1 VQQLRDGVENFFVT
15 FIEVL
20 RKRENGEA
28 DSLRVEPHVT
38 SGDFLNG
45 FLYGTRDALHQKNRE
60 SITIALRQVDAAFI
74 GKLIALFERTVGFYA
89 SLVNINAYH
98 QPGVEAGKKA
108 ASGIIELQLKVLSL
122 LEENSKSTFTAQE
135 IADQI
140 NSDDIEMI
148 FHLLRHL
155 AANGR
160 VEKADG
166 TGINAKFCANN

>member
-1 VQQLRDGVENFFVT
+1 VT

-28 DSLRVEPHVT
+28 DSLRVEPHIT

-45 FLYGTRDALHQKNRE
+45 FLYGTRDALYQKNRE
-60 SITIALRQVDAAFI
+60 SITITIQQVDAAFV
-74 GKLIALFERTVGFYA
+74 GKLIALFERTVGLYA
-89 SLVNINAYH
+89 SLINVNAYH

-122 LEENSKSTFTAQE
+122 LEENNKSTFTAQE
-135 IADQI
+135 IANKID
-140 NSDDIEMI
+140 SDDAEMI

-155 AANGR
+155 DANGR
-160 VEKADG
+160 LEKANG
-166 TGINAKFCANN
+166 VSLEAKYRAAE